1 MYRHPGNLF
10 LKTLVVTFILFEPE
24 QNTMLKS
31 RIEFSDQQ
39 GNESM
44 QTVLTMAVGALILIA
59 VNHLYREVSP
69 TIRQYVQS
77 VVSGQQFHVESGTG
91 RFSFGTSSPSQTAG
105 SPSTVAPIIEIEQ
118 RKEFPNEVQPAIDER
133 GSRQTDLRRAEAMV
147 TEAMRLDR
155 LAELAHLAIDTENES
170 RLRAESE
177 KLKLEAAKI
186 RDGARGESNTQKQID
201 AANAMRSLLDIA
213 DNGSGLLPTSIDK
226 FYQWAKIP
234 VRDGLPQITEVTIEF
249 EQKFHQWLAEQAYKK

>member
-1 MYRHPGNLF
+1 
-10 LKTLVVTFILFEPE
+10 
-24 QNTMLKS
+24 
-31 RIEFSDQQ
+31 
-39 GNESM
+39 M
-44 QTVLTMAVGALILIA
+44 QTVLIMAVGALILIA

-77 VVSGQQFHVESGTG
+77 VVSGQQFHAETGTR
-91 RFSFGTSSPSQTAG
+91 RFSFGTGSQSQTAG
-105 SPSTVAPIIEIEQ
+105 PSSTIAPIIETERQ
-118 RKEFPNEVQPAIDER
+118 EEFSSEVQPANDER
-133 GSRQTDLRRAEAMV
+133 AGRQTDLLRADAMVREAMH
-147 TEAMRLDR
+147 LDR
-155 LAELAHLAIDTENES
+155 LAELSHLAIDTENES

-177 KLKLEAAKI
+177 RLKLEAARI

-213 DNGSGLLPTSIDK
+213 DNGSGLLPPNIDK

-249 EQKFHQWLAEQAYKK
+249 EQKLHQWLAEQAYRNK